1 MVDRLVYYSK
11 TKVMKKLILY
21 ISIIFF
27 SIISYS
33 QEVVRPI
40 RVGITVK
47 VRDSLILESLAS
59 DNFVVFNPTSTGKVD
74 TTETSDI
81 SEITIDT
88 LTANVFVSK
97 GTYNGYQTNGTT
109 PLYYHEHNAPA
120 FSTATGASGAT
131 ITAPTANTLGG
142 YQLDVNTEQ
151 LYHTMHIEGDWVGST
166 DIIIEI
172 YWEVNEATA
181 ADGTVDLQ
189 LICYYK
195 GDHEATNKTQT
206 LEEAHTITGNKAQYT
221 QHLTTFTINWDE
233 TDNVV
238 EVEDILSFIL
248 NLETD
253 TSECDDVIINHIL
266 TKYQTTKPSPQT
278 TY

>member
-1 MVDRLVYYSK
+1 
-11 TKVMKKLILY
+11 MKKLILY

-33 QEVVRPI
+33 QEVVRPL
-40 RVGITVK
+40 VNA
-47 VRDSLILESLAS
+47 DLLEGKGAAHYL
-59 DNFVVFNPTSTGKVD
+59 DTTSTDQFKNGKL
-74 TTETSDI
+74 TLN
-81 SEITIDT
+81 DT
-88 LTANVFVSK
+88 LQIN
-97 GTYNGYQTNGTT
+97 GTYNGYQADGTT

-131 ITAPTANTLGG
+131 LTAPTANTLGG

-151 LYHTMHIEGDWVGST
+151 LYHTMHIEGDWAGAT
-166 DIIIEI
+166 DIIMEV
-172 YWEVNEATA
+172 YWEVNEVA
-181 ADGTVDLQ
+181 ADDGTVDLK
-189 LICYYK
+189 LTCYYK
-195 GDHEATNKTQT
+195 RDHEATNKTQT

-238 EVEDILSFIL
+238 IVEDILSFIL

-266 TKYQTTKPSPQT
+266 TKYQTIKPSPQT